1 MTIAEE
7 LKKLLIGAKGC
18 DPKSRMYA
26 PRIDNLKNIKK
37 GRLFKIGAGQYGV
50 VYFGCIDD
58 ACQKKVAIKFTSD
71 PSAKMEYTIAKKL
84 EGMGV
89 PVMYHYKTCDNRDV
103 LYSEYIDG
111 VPFEQWMKSNPGISE
126 YKSVIRQIVTNL
138 YKIHKKYPN
147 FRHHDLHWN
156 NIIVTKNGK
165 VVMIDFG
172 FAVMKGIKNP
182 LVNAGK
188 LTISGISRASHPM
201 YDLQYI
207 LYIIHRY
214 SHSNIIKNFIWSLFK
229 YPNDYLYPYTDY
241 VSSGRLKLV
250 KHKELPTFE
259 DVINHPFLSEKK
271 KHNVLKSILS
281 HAEKTKPVP
290 FKPILKKQLGSKEA
304 LEKAK
309 QILAKN
315 KPIIKKP
322 IPKPKPKPK
331 PKSNS
336 PKPKPKSNSP
346 RSKNDVP
353 LAKLVPK
360 PKSNSPR
367 SMNDVP
373 LAKLVPKP
381 KSNSPR
387 SMNDVPLAK
396 LVPKSN
402 SPRSM
407 NDVPLAKLVTIN
419 KNNEIKI
426 GRRKCR
432 LYKKSEL
439 VKLFNMDPKLKKT
452 EMCIRIKN
460 LTK

>member
-1 MTIAEE
+1 MIANE
-7 LKKLLIGAKGC
+7 LKKLLKGAKGC
-18 DPKSRMYA
+18 DPKSELYA

-37 GRLFKIGAGQYGV
+37 GRLFKIGAGGYGV

-138 YKIHKKYPN
+138 YNIHKKFPN

-182 LVNAGK
+182 RVNAGK
-188 LTISGISRASHPM
+188 LTVSGISRASHPM

-259 DVINHPFLSEKK
+259 DVLNHPFLSEKK

-322 IPKPKPKPK
+322 IPKPKPRPK

-336 PKPKPKSNSP
+336 PRSKNNVPLAKLVPKPKSNSP

-360 PKSNSPR
+360 PKPKSKPK
-367 SMNDVP
+367 P
-373 LAKLVPKP
+373 KPKP

-387 SMNDVPLAK
+387 SKNNVPLAK
-396 LVPKSN
+396 LVPKSK
-402 SPRSM
+402 

-419 KNNEIKI
+419 KNNEVKI

-432 LYKKSEL
+432 LYKKDDL
-439 VKLFNMDPKLKKT
+439 VKIFNMNPKLKKS
-452 EMCIRIKN
+452 EICIRIKN
-460 LTK
+460 LIK